1 MASDEEEWLAKE
13 IKGFAIDTSPRNVKM
28 KKEK

>member
-13 IKGFAIDTSPRNVKM
+13 IKGFAIDTSPRNANM
-28 KKEK
+28 KTEK